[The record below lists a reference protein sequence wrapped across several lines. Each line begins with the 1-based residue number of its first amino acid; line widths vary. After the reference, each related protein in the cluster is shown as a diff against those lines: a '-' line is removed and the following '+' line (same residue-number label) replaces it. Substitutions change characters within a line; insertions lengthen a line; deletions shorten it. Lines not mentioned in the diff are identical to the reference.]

1 MQENKKF
8 WKSKTLWSNII
19 GIVVILVSTIL
30 ANEDLAQEILT
41 AEASILV
48 VINLI
53 LRAITKQ
60 GLER

>member
-1 MQENKKF
+1 MKKKF

-19 GIVVILVSTIL
+19 GIVVILVSTVV
-30 ANEDLAQEILT
+30 ANEELAQEILT
-41 AEASILV
+41 AEASILA

>member
-19 GIVVILVSTIL
+19 GIVVILVSTVV
-30 ANEDLAQEILT
+30 ANEELAQEILT
-41 AEASILV
+41 AEASILA

>member
-1 MQENKKF
+1 VKKKF

-19 GIVVILVSTIL
+19 GIVVILVSTVV
-30 ANEDLAQEILT
+30 ANEELAQEILT
-41 AEASILV
+41 AEASILA